1 MSILNVNQIQPVGSG
16 QTVTISATNIDAG
29 SATVTAGTFSGGV
42 TVTSGNLTGITSV
55 STTNLTINGNAYPN
69 AGPLSNRNL
78 VINGAMQVAQRGT
91 QVTGVTTDDF
101 RTCDR
106 FKFTVSGLGTWT
118 VDQSTDS
125 PEGFSNSFKATC
137 TTADAS
143 PASSDYCFIRT
154 RLEGQNLQHLQYG
167 LSGAQDITISFWVKS
182 NKTGN
187 ASFDIRQEDNSSKLW
202 SNTYSISAADTWE
215 HKSFTIPGD
224 TAGVINNDN
233 GAGFQ
238 FSWWLNSG
246 STYTGGSTQTTWAAL
261 TNTNR
266 NPSNLGVGGAT
277 SDYFAIT
284 GVQLEVGTV
293 ATPFEHRS
301 YGDELARCQRYYYRA
316 VLSAS
321 DIWGSGYNQN
331 TTVTRNI
338 IHFPVTMRTQP
349 TAVETTGTAG
359 DYRVLHG
366 TTVTACSAVPTFN
379 SATTHNGEV
388 QATVSSGLTAGQGN
402 MLETNTNNAYLAWN
416 AEL

>member
-16 QTVTISATNIDAG
+16 QTITISATNIDTG

-55 STTNLTINGNAYPN
+55 STSNLTVNGNAYPSS
-69 AGPLSNRNL
+69 GPLSNRNL
-78 VINGAMQVAQRGT
+78 IINGAMQVAQRGT
-91 QVTGVTTDDF
+91 SDTGF
-101 RTCDR
+101 SSSSYAADR
-106 FKFTVSGLGTWT
+106 FRINVSNMGTWN
-118 VDQSTDS
+118 
-125 PEGFSNSFKATC
+125 GSNSSTAPDGFTNSCKFVCA
-137 TTADAS
+137 TADAS
-143 PASSDYCFIRT
+143 PASADFINFKQIF
-154 RLEGQNLQHLQYG
+154 EGQDLQHLKYG
-167 LSGAQDITISFWVKS
+167 TSSSESLTLSFWVRS
-182 NKTGN
+182 NKTG
-187 ASFDIRQEDNSSKLW
+187 
-202 SNTYSISAADTWE
+202 TYTVELDRESTDFNSISYTISSADTWE
-215 HKSFTIPGD
+215 YKTVTFSGLTGSSIPNDNTEGLKINWWL
-224 TAGVINNDN
+224 AGGSNYSSGTQINNTWHTTTAN
-233 GAGFQ
+233 RLA
-238 FSWWLNSG
+238 SG
-246 STYTGGSTQTTWAAL
+246 QVNLADAV
-261 TNTNR
+261 
-266 NPSNLGVGGAT
+266 SNEW
-277 SDYFAIT
+277 YIT

-349 TAVETTGTAG
+349 TAVETTGTSG

-402 MLETNTNNAYLAWN
+402 MLETNTNNAYLAWS